1 MVILTAEDSRE
12 MLVARLRRIVEAL
25 ALALAE
31 IEQVQR
37 QVRIAALQSRWD
49 SVRRCCMNGMKS
61 LVVCAVVFLA
71 VFSGSATAATD
82 PLSKANRLP
91 PSLEQKVQDFQ
102 RAVTADGYEVARG
115 YLTCGRPMTANIRYR
130 R

>member
-91 PSLEQKVQDFQ
+91 PSLEQKVQDFRERSQ
-102 RAVTADGYEVARG
+102 RMGTRWCADTG
-115 YLTCGRPMTANIRYR
+115 TCGRPMTANIRYR